1 MKEIY
6 QFLDY
11 REYLASVY
19 EDRKESSPWFSCKVM
34 GDAVGLD
41 QSQVFRILKGQLHVS
56 KAATPRFV
64 QYLKL
69 DEKAAE
75 YFQTMVNFA
84 KARKAGEAR
93 ILFAKLLDLR
103 GARAALLQPEQYMLY
118 QEWYHSVVR
127 ALIATMEFKG
137 DYAQLAATL
146 VPSVTESQARK
157 SMDLLEKLGLV
168 FKNSKGTWQTAN
180 PRVTTGGSYQS
191 LMIRNYQS
199 HSFLLAS
206 RSLDECEPAERDV
219 NVINM
224 AVDAAAFTDC
234 VAILKEARRQIQ
246 ERLETVEK
254 PDRVMRLAQ
263 AFFPVGRIEK

>member
-1 MKEIY
+1 MQEIY
-6 QFLDY
+6 HFLDY

-19 EDRKESSPWFSCKVM
+19 EERKVASPWFSCKVM

-56 KAATPRFV
+56 KAALPRFI

-75 YFQTMVNFA
+75 YMHTMVAFA

-103 GARAALLQPEQYMLY
+103 GTKAAILQQEQYLLY

-127 ALIATMEFKG
+127 TILATTEFRG
-137 DYAQLAATL
+137 DYIQLSRSLIPAI
-146 VPSVTESQARK
+146 TEAQARK
-157 SMDLLEKLGLV
+157 SVDLLEKLGLV
-168 FKNSKGTWQTAN
+168 FRNSKGIWQSAS
-180 PRVTTGGSYQS
+180 PQVTTGSAYQS
-191 LMIRNYQS
+191 MMVRNYQG
-199 HSFLLAS
+199 HSFALAS
-206 RSLDECEPAERDV
+206 RSLDECEPKLRDI

-224 AVDAAAFTDC
+224 ALDAQAFTDC

-246 ERLETVEK
+246 ERLESVDR

-263 AFFPVGRIEK
+263 AFFPVGKT